1 MADPTGPTGSSD
13 EPKGPGESD
22 GRIIQT
28 DLRNEMSRSYL
39 EYAMSV
45 IVGRA
50 LPDARDG
57 LKPVHRRILYAMYEL
72 GLTSDRPYRK
82 CARVV
87 GEVLGK
93 YHPHGDTAVYDA
105 LVRMAQDFSMRM
117 PLVDGHGNFGSV
129 DNDPPAAMR
138 YTESRLQALTTD
150 SLLEDIESE
159 TVDFIDNF
167 DGSQQ
172 EPTVMPARIP
182 QLLLNGSTGI
192 AVGMAT
198 NIPPHNLTELIDGL
212 LALIADPELDDR
224 LLTAI
229 IPGPDFPTGGQI
241 LGRRGIRE
249 MYATGR
255 GSVTMRGV
263 ANIETVEAKGR
274 PDRDAVI
281 ITELPYQTNKAALIE
296 RIADMVNDKKL
307 DGIADIRDESDRDG
321 MRIVIELR
329 RDAYPQVVL
338 NNLFKLTP
346 LQSNFSAYMLALVNG
361 EPIVLTLRRMLEVFL
376 DFRVETIERRTRYL
390 LRKAEERDHILLGL
404 LIALDNLDAIIV
416 LIRAAADTATARR
429 GLVEQFGLSDLQ
441 ADAILQMQLRRL
453 TALEADKIRL
463 EHEDLLAKIT
473 DYKDILAHRERVFA
487 LIVEELQAIRSRYDS
502 PRRTEILDL
511 EGGLED
517 IDLIANE
524 RSVVMLT
531 ETGYLKRMPVSEFEA
546 TSRGTRGKAGTK
558 SQGEEAVK
566 LFISC
571 NDHDALLLFSDRG
584 VVYSLPAYRV
594 PMCSRAAKGTPI
606 VQLLPIPREEALTSL
621 LSVSAFEDDV
631 QLVMLTSGGYVKRTR
646 LSAFSN
652 IRSNG
657 LIAISLEDGDDL
669 RWVRLALPGD
679 SVLIGSLKG
688 MTIHFRLSDEELRPL
703 GRTAR
708 GVRAMNLREADRL
721 VSMDVL
727 PAELADRVAS
737 SEHADDEGE
746 AGEGAEEIVAAS
758 EGPWVLVASASG
770 LGKRV
775 PVDQFRLQKR
785 AGMGLRA
792 IKFRREGD
800 VLVGLK
806 VLGAGEE
813 LLLVSERGVIVRM
826 KADAIPQQSR
836 AATGVR
842 LQRLDAGDHLTEVVL
857 VPPAAE
863 EEEDSEAVTA
873 AAASAAAGTTTA
885 GSLEVEATTIQT
897 ADSGVEPEN
906 DGAPQPD
913 DAAAPSPDEDA
924 PEDAPAS
931 D

>member
-13 EPKGPGESD
+13 EPTGPGESD

-198 NIPPHNLTELIDGL
+198 NIPPHNLTELIDGV

-224 LLTAI
+224 LLTSI

-249 MYATGR
+249 MYASGR

-263 ANIETVEAKGR
+263 ANIETLEVKGR

-296 RIADMVNDKKL
+296 RIAELVNDKKL
-307 DGIADIRDESDRDG
+307 EGISDIRDESDRDG

-346 LQSNFSAYMLALVNG
+346 LQNNFSAYLLALVNG
-361 EPIVLTLRRMLEVFL
+361 EPIVLTLRRMLQVFL

-404 LIALDNLDAIIV
+404 LIALDQLDAIIA

-429 GLVEQFGLSDLQ
+429 GLMEVFGLSDLQ

-463 EHEDLLAKIT
+463 EHDDLLAKIT
-473 DYKDILAHRERVFA
+473 DYKDILARRERVFA

-524 RSVVMLT
+524 RSVVLLT
-531 ETGYLKRMPVSEFEA
+531 ETGYLKRMPVNEFEA

-558 SQGEEAVK
+558 SQGEEGVK

-606 VQLLPIPREEALTSL
+606 VQLLPIPREEAITSL

-708 GVRAMNLREADRL
+708 GVRAMNLREGDQL

-737 SEHADDEGE
+737 SEQAEDDGE
-746 AGEGAEEIVAAS
+746 AGDGAEEIVAAS

-842 LQRLDAGDHLTEVVL
+842 LQRLDAGDRLTEVVL

-863 EEEDSEAVTA
+863 DEELETAVDAEGTVAEIPVVTSAATTEEPAASEAK
-873 AAASAAAGTTTA
+873 
-885 GSLEVEATTIQT
+885 LEADLDDVSESEA
-897 ADSGVEPEN
+897 
-906 DGAPQPD
+906 
-913 DAAAPSPDEDA
+913 
-924 PEDAPAS
+924 
-931 D
+931 